1 MTTLSGLSELSE
13 IVQDV
18 LLPKH
23 RQECTRLHWID
34 RWYRWKHEPV
44 PLPRKASTE
53 LRALAKL
60 SQTPWLGLVVTS
72 TAQCLF
78 VDGYRS
84 ALDPVGD
91 PAEVNA
97 QLQRSPDD
105 PIPPV
110 VDKPIVPEGPW
121 RIWMANQMDKR
132 QAALHRAA
140 LAYGYSYS
148 TVLPGE
154 DFTGEVMPVIRGK
167 SPRKF
172 YAVYEDPAFDDW
184 PEYALEELDNDGSI
198 QRFKVFDDQNVYTV
212 RLSSKNSTGTGDKP
226 RFELE
231 DTERHGAGVCP
242 VVRYANELD
251 LDGRTPGEVEPHIA
265 LARRINKT
273 SYDRLLVQHFNS
285 WKIRW
290 IAGMAEPDSEE
301 SATRAKLKLA
311 QDDFLIAADADTKFG
326 SFPET
331 GLGGFIEAHEAD
343 VEALAAVTQTPTHE
357 LTGKMVNLSAEALA
371 AARASQSQKV
381 DERKRSFGGSHTQS
395 LRLASSYLGD
405 EKHAKDITGR
415 VTWQDTSIRSIAQAV
430 DALGKAATMLHVPD
444 EALWGRIPGVEK
456 SDVEEWKRMA
466 KLQDPLEQ
474 MQSNLDRQ
482 AEAQKLASKGVP
494 GDQSSSANG
503 TAPKP
508 KASVTAKPA
517 G

>member
-1 MTTLSGLSELSE
+1 MTTLAITDLNEL
-13 IVQDV
+13 VQDK
-18 LLPKH
+18 LLPALNKE
-23 RQECTRLHWID
+23 RERLRYID
-34 RWYRWKHEPV
+34 RWWRWQHDDIRI
-44 PLPRKASTE
+44 PRSATPE
-53 LRALAKL
+53 LRALAAL
-60 SQTPWLGLVVTS
+60 SKAPWLGLVVTS

-91 PAEVNA
+91 VEEVNA
-97 QLQRSPDD
+97 RLKATPDS

-110 VDKPIVPEGPW
+110 KDKPIVPEGPW
-121 RIWMANQMDKR
+121 RIWMANQMDKK
-132 QAALHRAA
+132 QAAIHRSA
-140 LAYGYSYS
+140 LAYGYTFV

-154 DFTGEVMPVIRGK
+154 DFTGENMPVLRGV
-167 SPRKF
+167 SPRKMVAL
-172 YAVYEDPAFDDW
+172 YDDPAFDDW
-184 PEYALEELDNDGSI
+184 PEFAMELLPSDGGDE
-198 QRFKVFDDQNVYTV
+198 RYRVFDDTAAWTV
-212 RLSSKNSTGTGDKP
+212 RIKKMEPGDEKP
-226 RFELE
+226 GFAIEKRE
-231 DTERHGAGVCP
+231 THGANTCP

-265 LARRINKT
+265 LASRINKT
-273 SYDRLLVQHFNS
+273 SYDRMLTQHFNS

-290 IAGMAEPDSEE
+290 IAGMAEPDTEE
-301 SATRAKLKLA
+301 NTARAKLKLQQA
-311 QDDFLIAADADTKFG
+311 DFLIAADADTKFG

-331 GLGGFIEAHEAD
+331 GLAGFIDAHEAD

-381 DERKRSFGGSHTQS
+381 DERKRSFGGAHTQA
-395 LRLASSYLGD
+395 LRLASFLDGD

-474 MQSNLDRQ
+474 MQANLDRQ
-482 AEAQKLASKGVP
+482 AQAQKLATKGVP